1 MVEQLAV
8 FGIDVQDAGE
18 EKDLGGVAARGTEA
32 WYDGTGG
39 AIVGSDQDDSAL
51 LARSAVG
58 HGAASGDAGG
68 QVEGKQGLADA
79 WIAFQEG
86 EGSQR
91 DAVLPEPV
99 DGSRGEVVEEV
110 APGDGGV
117 FGAGTG
123 GLRVGSCGL
132 HVFEQAGEGDTD
144 GTLAGAFFFHFGAG
158 GGEEFSLL
166 LALLLSTEKFFNC
179 FGVHG

>member
-18 EKDLGGVAARGTEA
+18 EKDLGGVAASGTEA

-51 LARSAVG
+51 LARRVVG
-58 HGAASGDAGG
+58 HRVATGDAGG
-68 QVEGKQGLADA
+68 KVKGKQGLADA
-79 WIAFQEG
+79 WVAFQEG

-91 DAVLPEPV
+91 DTVLPEPV

-117 FGAGTG
+117 LGAGTG
-123 GLRVGSCGL
+123 RLRVGSCGL
-132 HVFEQAGEGDTD
+132 HVFEQAGQGETD
-144 GTLAGAFFFHFGAG
+144 GTLVGAFFIRQGKGAD
-158 GGEEFSLL
+158 
-166 LALLLSTEKFFNC
+166 
-179 FGVHG
+179 